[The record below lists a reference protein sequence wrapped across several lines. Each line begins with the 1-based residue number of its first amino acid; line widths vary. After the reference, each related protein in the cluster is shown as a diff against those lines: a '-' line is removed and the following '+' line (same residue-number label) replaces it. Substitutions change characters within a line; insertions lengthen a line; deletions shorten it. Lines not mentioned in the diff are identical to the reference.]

1 MQDFAENLFVFNT
14 YLDLPRLLPD
24 MSRAASAR
32 QRLAHLR
39 SSSPSKEESCSNC
52 HDSLT
57 MLSHIHQQC
66 TLEVVKRGGIQL

>member
-39 SSSPSKEESCSNC
+39 SSSPSEESCSNS

-66 TLEVVKRGGIQL
+66 TLEVVKCGSIQL